1 MDTGLC
7 IFAGL
12 LQFIYCIKSRNNKE
26 IICAIC
32 MQMRNSQE
40 KLQKSYHAPLRLL
53 RRKIFCV
60 KKDDNFPKVFIMQSY
75 CAILLEVVK

>member
-1 MDTGLC
+1 
-7 IFAGL
+7 
-12 LQFIYCIKSRNNKE
+12 
-26 IICAIC
+26 

-75 CAILLEVVK
+75 CAILLEVVKY